1 MNCRYIRDYFK
12 YRNDIKGAISF
23 PDFSKKQDEYL
34 NPYTDTSLL
43 VFFMTRRCNLNCSF
57 CYLNLANYKT
67 KFSDLTYDATVDS
80 VHKLM
85 KKPLVR
91 RMHGVSLFGGEPLV
105 NPNVNQIV
113 DAFLGYKKVV
123 GMTTNGL
130 LLENHLELLQ
140 KIDRISVS
148 VYQNTLDTLAKIL
161 PPLTPRKPF
170 VLTFALTK
178 TTLLQN
184 SAILDRLFDLAS
196 TTTCESVNVFT
207 VSPSAFTATG
217 DLDESEAIFEG
228 TSEGEL
234 YKQKAFDLKEKF
246 PERTANFYAPQVRR
260 VSENGKA
267 KCTFAWWYICCDA
280 FGNVSP
286 CACVAPPE
294 EKYGNIFNEDY
305 LMPNTWNCEEIRAA
319 RRWFNS
325 DETNNIPKLCEH
337 CIHLNRK
344 VL

>member
-1 MNCRYIRDYFK
+1 MICRYLRDYFK
-12 YRNDIKGAISF
+12 YRNDIKGPISW

-34 NPYTDTSLL
+34 NPFTDTSLL

-57 CYLNLANYKT
+57 CYLNLTKYKT
-67 KFSDLTYDATVDS
+67 EFSDLTYDATVDS

-105 NPNVNQIV
+105 NPKVDQIV
-113 DAFLGYKKVV
+113 DAFLDYKKVV
-123 GMTTNGL
+123 YMTTNGL
-130 LLENHLELLQ
+130 LLGNHLELLQ
-140 KIDRISVS
+140 KIDRISIS
-148 VYQNTLDTLAKIL
+148 VYQNTLDTLAKML
-161 PPLTPRKPF
+161 PTLIPRNPF

-184 SAILDRLFDLAS
+184 ATILDRLFELAS
-196 TTTCESVNVFT
+196 TTNCESVNVFT
-207 VSPSAFTATG
+207 VSPSAQTATG
-217 DLDESEAIFEG
+217 ELDVSEAIFED
-228 TSEGEL
+228 TPEGEL
-234 YKQKAFDLKEKF
+234 YKQKASELKEKF
-246 PERTANFYAPQVRR
+246 PENTSNFYAPQVRG
-260 VSENGKA
+260 VSESGKI

-294 EKYGNIFNEDY
+294 EKYGNIFKDNF
-305 LMPNTWNCEEIRAA
+305 MMANTWNSEKIRIA

-325 DETNNIPKLCEH
+325 DNTQDIPKICEN
-337 CIHLNRK
+337 CIHLNRR